1 LDLCPAEPVGKL
13 DRGRTRMSTTDFRIA
28 RVQRTLR
35 WLEED
40 VPLLN
45 RRVKDLSKERQDSAR
60 RFATAIIKETR
71 AQLERLLRERPLE
84 SDDASGAAAEPAD

>member
-13 DRGRTRMSTTDFRIA
+13 DGGRNRMSKTDFRIV
-28 RVQRTLR
+28 RVERTLR

-40 VPLLN
+40 IPLLN

-60 RFATAIIKETR
+60 RFATAIIQETR

-84 SDDASGAAAEPAD
+84 TDDAPCAAAEPAD

>member
-1 LDLCPAEPVGKL
+1 
-13 DRGRTRMSTTDFRIA
+13 MSTIDFQIA

-40 VPLLN
+40 IPLLN
-45 RRVKDLSKERQDSAR
+45 IRVKDLSKERQDSAR

-71 AQLERLLRERPLE
+71 AQLERLLRERPGE
-84 SDDASGAAAEPAD
+84 SDPASGAAPEPAEERSRGGG